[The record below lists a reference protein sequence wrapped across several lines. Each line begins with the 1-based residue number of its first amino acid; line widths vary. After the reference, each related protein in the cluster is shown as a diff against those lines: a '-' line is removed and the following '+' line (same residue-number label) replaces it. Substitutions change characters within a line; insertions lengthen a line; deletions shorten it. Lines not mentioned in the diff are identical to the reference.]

1 MRTQTAKTA
10 REARAREWILNER
23 VLGGAKLGEVRCGT
37 EPTVCWEGQRGAEGG
52 AREAQ
57 AEARGPSRSHTDHG
71 YCRRTRG
78 IYVHDSRKGWYPQTA
93 QTYSG
98 YFTWSVFRIRIDLHL
113 LVSSIRMR
121 IHRLYPCVSRV
132 SAAQKKHVTAYS
144 YTLVVSYTYSSHGCG
159 MPLAW
164 HAESQVRWGATL
176 NVS

>member
-1 MRTQTAKTA
+1 MATIAPTMRVRTQTAKTA

-71 YCRRTRG
+71 YCRRTR
-78 IYVHDSRKGWYPQTA
+78 IRACPPKGLVSADGTRIPDTSLGL
-93 QTYSG
+93 YSG
-98 YFTWSVFRIRIDLHL
+98 YVDLHL

-121 IHRLYPCVSRV
+121 IQAVSMRQSV
-132 SAAQKKHVTAYS
+132 MS
-144 YTLVVSYTYSSHGCG
+144 
-159 MPLAW
+159 
-164 HAESQVRWGATL
+164 
-176 NVS
+176 